1 MAEYNGDY
9 HYRLNKYMHRDSIDN
24 FKNQLMRDEK
34 VRLYCKKH
42 SITLIEIP
50 YILNTRKS
58 IFDFLDKVLLQNIDP
73 TTLID
78 YESLFER
85 PLDYIPYTEN
95 ENN

>member
-1 MAEYNGDY
+1 
-9 HYRLNKYMHRDSIDN
+9 MHRDSIDN

-34 VRLYCKKH
+34 VRLYCKKN
-42 SITLIEIP
+42 SIDLIEIP
-50 YILNTRKS
+50 YIFNTKQA
-58 IFDFLDKVLLQNIDP
+58 IFDFLDKVLLLGINP
-73 TTLID
+73 NTLID